1 MIVIT
6 RKNLNPI
13 YYIYEEVNSCKNEFW
28 IMMIDKEEILNANEI
43 FITGYRPK
51 I

>member
-13 YYIYEEVNSCKNEFW
+13 YYIDKEVNSCKNEFW
-28 IMMIDKEEILNANEI
+28 IMIDKEEILNATEI